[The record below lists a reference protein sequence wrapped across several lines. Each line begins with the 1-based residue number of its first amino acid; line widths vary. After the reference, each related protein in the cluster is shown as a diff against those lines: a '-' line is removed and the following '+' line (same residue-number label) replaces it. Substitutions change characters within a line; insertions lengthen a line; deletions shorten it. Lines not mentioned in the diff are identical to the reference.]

1 MAKFGYKRVSSE
13 NQKTDRQD
21 LPSDIP
27 AENVFEE
34 KVSGRS
40 RKDRAE
46 LAAMIRSLRGGD
58 HVYIH
63 SIDRLGRSLI
73 DLTQL
78 VDEMVSKEVTV
89 HFLKENLTFSQER
102 NDITGNL
109 MLQVLGAIAEFERN
123 LIRQRQREGIEKAK
137 RAGKYRGRPTS
148 IDRES
153 VGQLLKSGLA
163 PAKVA
168 RLANIGIA
176 SVYRIRRE
184 LNGSPDVSAPLT

>member
-1 MAKFGYKRVSSE
+1 MSKFGYKRVSTE
-13 NQKTDRQD
+13 DQKTDRQE
-21 LPSDIP
+21 LPADIP
-27 AENVFEE
+27 AENIFEE

-78 VDEMVSKEVTV
+78 VDEMVSREVTV

-148 IDRES
+148 IDRDS

-184 LNGSPDVSAPLT
+184 LNGTPDGRAPQT

>member
-1 MAKFGYKRVSSE
+1 MAKFGYKRVSTE
-13 NQKTDRQD
+13 DQKTDRQE
-21 LPSDIP
+21 LPADIP
-27 AENVFEE
+27 AENIFEE

-78 VDEMVSKEVTV
+78 VDVIVAKEVTI
-89 HFLKENLTFSQER
+89 HFLKENLTFSQGR

-109 MLQVLGAIAEFERN
+109 MFQVLGAIAEFERN
-123 LIRQRQREGIEKAK
+123 LIGQRQREGIEKAK
-137 RAGKYRGRPTS
+137 RAGKYKGRPKS
-148 IDRES
+148 IDREA
-153 VGQLLKSGLA
+153 VDQLLRSGLA

-184 LNGSPDVSAPLT
+184 LNGTSDGSAPRT

>member
-1 MAKFGYKRVSSE
+1 MAKFGYKRVSTE
-13 NQKTDRQD
+13 DQKTDRQE
-21 LPSDIP
+21 LPADIP
-27 AENVFEE
+27 AENIFEE

-78 VDEMVSKEVTV
+78 VDEMVSREVTV
-89 HFLKENLTFSQER
+89 YFLKENLTFSQER

-148 IDRES
+148 IDRDS

-184 LNGSPDVSAPLT
+184 LNGTPDGSAPQT

>member
-58 HVYIH
+58 HV
-63 SIDRLGRSLI
+63 
-73 DLTQL
+73 
-78 VDEMVSKEVTV
+78 
-89 HFLKENLTFSQER
+89 
-102 NDITGNL
+102 
-109 MLQVLGAIAEFERN
+109 
-123 LIRQRQREGIEKAK
+123 
-137 RAGKYRGRPTS
+137 
-148 IDRES
+148 
-153 VGQLLKSGLA
+153 
-163 PAKVA
+163 
-168 RLANIGIA
+168 
-176 SVYRIRRE
+176 
-184 LNGSPDVSAPLT
+184 

>member
-27 AENVFEE
+27 SENIFEE

-46 LAAMIRSLRGGD
+46 LAAMVRSLRGGD
-58 HVYIH
+58 HVYVH

-78 VDEMVSKEVTV
+78 VDEMVSMEVTV

-184 LNGSPDVSAPLT
+184 LSGTPDGSARQI

>member
-109 MLQVLGAIAEFERN
+109 MLQVLGAISEFERN